1 MVAGTRLRGMFEERF
16 KDAVRKAED
25 ADGKVILFID
35 EMHMLVRAGDEGGT
49 TDAANLIKPALAR
62 GRVRCVGA
70 TTSQEYRRYI
80 QADAALER
88 RFQKVNVE
96 EPGTQATI
104 AILRGLKQRYQQH
117 HGLKIQDDAL
127 VAAAQLADRYITG
140 RRFPDKAIDVIDEAC
155 STAKLQ
161 IRKQNSST
169 IEAPKEVIVLPS
181 HVEKVVGRWTGIPIN
196 ILDQEEKDKLIRLAD
211 RLRER
216 VIGQDEAVD
225 LVAKAVL
232 RSRVGFAHP
241 GQPISSFL
249 FWGSSGVGKTQL
261 ATALAEKLFGSD
273 DMLLRFDMSE
283 YVGHGAVSR
292 LIGGPGSYEDGGQL
306 TEKVRERPY
315 SVILFDEVDKAEPS
329 VFNIFIQLLG
339 DGTLTD
345 GKGCK
350 VNFKNTIII
359 MTSNVGADHIPA
371 GIIAG
376 ETTIKVARDLLM
388 KKVWKYP
395 NKSA

>member
-1 MVAGTRLRGMFEERF
+1 MLLRSPHVIRSWRGMEGAAAAVVVGASAVATSAALCWAAWRYYKHTTRRRTQHTRGLKTLHPSKADPVIGRDDEIDRLVCILCRRTKNCAVLVGAAGVGKTAIVEGLSQRLAAGAVPEALAGARVVEVDIGAMVAGTRLRGMFEERF

-140 RRFPDKAIDVIDEAC
+140 R
-155 STAKLQ
+155 
-161 IRKQNSST
+161 
-169 IEAPKEVIVLPS
+169 
-181 HVEKVVGRWTGIPIN
+181 
-196 ILDQEEKDKLIRLAD
+196 
-211 RLRER
+211 
-216 VIGQDEAVD
+216 
-225 LVAKAVL
+225 
-232 RSRVGFAHP
+232 
-241 GQPISSFL
+241 
-249 FWGSSGVGKTQL
+249 
-261 ATALAEKLFGSD
+261 
-273 DMLLRFDMSE
+273 
-283 YVGHGAVSR
+283 
-292 LIGGPGSYEDGGQL
+292 
-306 TEKVRERPY
+306 
-315 SVILFDEVDKAEPS
+315 
-329 VFNIFIQLLG
+329 
-339 DGTLTD
+339 
-345 GKGCK
+345 
-350 VNFKNTIII
+350 
-359 MTSNVGADHIPA
+359 
-371 GIIAG
+371 
-376 ETTIKVARDLLM
+376 
-388 KKVWKYP
+388 
-395 NKSA
+395 